1 MAAVDSFQLLYREI
15 ARSCNCYVE
24 TLALVGAFY
33 TASKAVVF
41 VRECYSL
48 IRLHFIPRLMYN
60 RNLVRRFGEWAVIY
74 GASETVAKAYAE
86 ELATHGVS
94 IILISRDR
102 SSVEG
107 TARAIADSH
116 GVETVLVEADF
127 SHGHAA
133 CRSVQDALMNKDVGF
148 LVNSVDSSLDYSQR
162 FADLSEDRLWDAIN
176 RNVTAAT
183 LMARVVLPGMAERGR
198 GAVINISSGR
208 CCKPTLNKAAF
219 SASTAY
225 LDHISRALHYE
236 YSRRGIFVQSLVPFG
251 VASPE
256 TEDGGA
262 RAGCSRWLVPH
273 PRVYARHAISTLGI
287 SHRTT
292 GYWPHS
298 LQFWF
303 LQYMPEW
310 MWIWGTHMLS
320 GTG

>member
-33 TASKAVVF
+33 TASKVVVL
-41 VRECYSL
+41 VRDCYSL

-60 RNLVRRFGEWAVIY
+60 RNFIRQYGEWAVFH
-74 GASETVAKAYAE
+74 GVSEPVAKAYAE
-86 ELATHGVS
+86 ELASQGVN
-94 IILISRDR
+94 IILVCLD
-102 SSVEG
+102 SSFVEG
-107 TARAIADSH
+107 TAKAIADSH

-127 SHGHAA
+127 SQGQAA
-133 CRSVQDALMNKDVGF
+133 CKPIKDALINKDVGF
-148 LVNSVDSSLDYSQR
+148 LVNSVDLSLDYSQR
-162 FADLSEDRLWDAIN
+162 FTDLSEDRLRDAIN
-176 RNVTAAT
+176 RNIMATT
-183 LMARVVLPGMAERGR
+183 LMAHIVLPGMVERGR

-236 YSRRGIFVQSLVPFG
+236 YSHRGIFVQSLVPFSVDSSDSQG
-251 VASPE
+251 S
-256 TEDGGA
+256 TA
-262 RAGCSRWLVPH
+262 RWRCCGWLVPH

-298 LQFWF
+298 LQFWL
-303 LQYMPEW
+303 LQCMPEW
-310 MWIWGTHMLS
+310 MWVWGIHMLT
-320 GTG
+320 GTD

>member
-41 VRECYSL
+41 VRDCYSL

-74 GASETVAKAYAE
+74 GASEAVAKAYAE
-86 ELATHGVS
+86 ELASHGVS
-94 IILISRDR
+94 IILVSQDS

-107 TARAIADSH
+107 TAKAIADSH

-127 SHGHAA
+127 SRGHAA
-133 CRSVQDALMNKDVGF
+133 CRPIQDALMNKDVGF
-148 LVNSVDSSLDYSQR
+148 LVNSVDLSLDYPQR
-162 FADLSEDRLWDAIN
+162 FTDLSEDRLWDAIN
-176 RNVTAAT
+176 RNVTAAA
-183 LMARVVLPGMAERGR
+183 LMARVILPGMVERGR

-208 CCKPTLNKAAF
+208 CCKPTLNKAVF

-236 YSRRGIFVQSLVPFG
+236 YAHRGIFVQSLVPFC
-251 VASPE
+251 VASPAI
-256 TEDGGA
+256 EDSGNGA
-262 RAGCSRWLVPH
+262 RCSGWLVPH

-298 LQFWF
+298 LQFWL

-310 MWIWGTHMLS
+310 MWVWGTHMLT